1 MRTTSELVNID
12 VKRLF
17 PHPDNP
23 RKDVGDVTELSESLK
38 KNGVMQNLT
47 VIPISALTEEP
58 ENQPEADKIS
68 LSSDFHVLIGHRRLA
83 GGKLAE
89 LETMPCVI
97 VSNLSRKE
105 QIGIM
110 LEENMQR
117 SDLTILEQAQG
128 FQMMLDLGETEDS
141 IAEKTGFSKRTV
153 KRRLNIAKLDQEE
166 LKKRQ
171 DDGSFQ
177 LSFTDLYELEKV
189 ESLDKRNEILK
200 NARDS
205 RDIAVRA
212 QNAVKEA
219 ERKKRCKEIT
229 KALKKLGFEAAPE
242 NAQNE
247 QYGDKWT
254 TIKEFSLDEEIP
266 EDLGLIHEKGMFYME
281 YFRKM
286 RIIKKTVKP
295 KKEKTAEELK
305 KEQRDKNKKQVK
317 AMMKEL
323 HAQVKD
329 FVVYVLDGKVAE
341 VKEPDLPEKFW
352 EVLMQCSCIS
362 PSGIRTMID
371 GKSDYQRTDEEKVAL
386 KEKLENTSL
395 ATQMLIAVCN
405 EICKIEETFDYEMRY
420 KEQTGKML
428 LDAFELLEKY
438 GWSFSDEDTER
449 IVDGTYE
456 LYEKGAE

>member
-153 KRRLNIAKLDQEE
+153 KRRLNIAKLDQTE

-177 LSFTDLYELEKV
+177 LSLTDLYELEKV
-189 ESLDKRNEILK
+189 ESVEKRNEILR

-205 RDIAVRA
+205 RDIAWRA

-219 ERKKRCKEIT
+219 ERTKRCKQIT
-229 KALKKLGFEAAPE
+229 KTLKKLGFEAAPE
-242 NAQNE
+242 NAKNE

-254 TIKEFSLDEEIP
+254 TIKEFDLDAEIP
-266 EDLGLIHEKGMFYME
+266 EDLGLTYEKGMFFME

-286 RIIKKTVKP
+286 RIIKKAVKP

-323 HAQVKD
+323 HTQVCD
-329 FVVYVLDGKVAE
+329 FARSVMEGKIAE
-341 VKEPDLPEKFW
+341 VKEPDLPDKLW
-352 EVLMQCSCIS
+352 AVLMQCGYIS
-362 PSGIRTMID
+362 LSGIKTMID
-371 GKSDYQRTDEEKVAL
+371 GKSDYQRTDEEKAAL
-386 KEKLENTSL
+386 KEKLDNMSL
-395 ATQMLIAVCN
+395 AKQMLLAVCN
-405 EICKIEETFDYEMRY
+405 EICRVDEPFDYEMRY

-428 LDAFELLEKY
+428 LDAFEILEKY

>member
-47 VIPISALTEEP
+47 VIPMSALTEEP

-153 KRRLNIAKLDQEE
+153 KRRLNIAKLDQTE
-166 LKKRQ
+166 LEKRQ
-171 DDGSFQ
+171 DDGTFQ
-177 LSFTDLYELEKV
+177 LSLTDLYELEKI
-189 ESLDKRNEILK
+189 ESIDKRNEILK

-212 QNAVKEA
+212 QKAVKEV

-229 KALKKLGFEAAPE
+229 KTLKKLGFEAAPE

-247 QYGDKWT
+247 QYGNKWT
-254 TIKEFSLDEEIP
+254 TIKEFSLEEEIP
-266 EDLGLIHEKGMFYME
+266 EDLGLTYEKGMFYME
-281 YFRKM
+281 YFREM

-329 FVVYVLDGKVAE
+329 FAVYVSDGKVAE
-341 VKEPDLPEKFW
+341 VKEPDLPDKMW
-352 EVLMQCSCIS
+352 EVLMQCSYIF
-362 PSGIRTMID
+362 PSGIRTMMD

-386 KEKLENTSL
+386 KEKLDNMSL
-395 ATQMLIAVCN
+395 AKQMLMAICN
-405 EICKIEETFDYEMRY
+405 AICKIDEPFDYKMRY
-420 KEQTGKML
+420 EEQTGKIL
-428 LDAFELLEKY
+428 LDAFEILEKY

-456 LYEKGAE
+456 LYEKE

>member
-47 VIPISALTEEP
+47 VIPISALTEKP

-153 KRRLNIAKLDQEE
+153 KRRLNIAKLDQTE

-177 LSFTDLYELEKV
+177 LSLTDLYELEKV
-189 ESLDKRNEILK
+189 ESVEKRNEILR

-205 RDIAVRA
+205 RDIAWRA

-219 ERKKRCKEIT
+219 ERAKRCKQIT
-229 KALKKLGFEAAPE
+229 KTLKKLGFEAAPE
-242 NAQNE
+242 NAKNE

-254 TIKEFSLDEEIP
+254 TVKEFDLDAEIP
-266 EDLGLIHEKGMFYME
+266 EDLGLTYEKGMFFME

-286 RIIKKTVKP
+286 RIIKKAVKP
-295 KKEKTAEELK
+295 KKEKTAEEQK

-323 HAQVKD
+323 HTQVGD
-329 FVVYVLDGKVAE
+329 FARSVMDGKIAE
-341 VKEPDLPEKFW
+341 VKEPDLPDKMW
-352 EVLMQCSCIS
+352 AVLMQCAYIS
-362 PSGIRTMID
+362 LSGIKTMID
-371 GKSDYQRTDEEKVAL
+371 GKSDYQRTDEEKAAL
-386 KEKLENTSL
+386 KEKLDNMSL
-395 ATQMLIAVCN
+395 AKQMLLAVCN
-405 EICKIEETFDYEMRY
+405 EICRVEEPFDYEMRY

-428 LDAFELLEKY
+428 LDAFEILEKY